1 MTGRALSLVTVD
13 TDLCTWCLGTK
24 GAHHPHCYVGRALA
38 ARDAARPAP
47 TSRELYA
54 QAVSA
59 QSTVGHEWAKLNH
72 ENNNAKTGL

>member
-38 ARDAARPAP
+38 KQAERLAAEPPRK
-47 TSRELYA
+47 SSLQEYYEHRED
-54 QAVSA
+54 
-59 QSTVGHEWAKLNH
+59 H
-72 ENNNAKTGL
+72 NAKAGL